1 MGVLRGETMK
11 KIFLGLFLLSNLLYA
26 VPTSVM
32 AGAAATGVVRRELDE
47 LENKA
52 TNEIVVVDRREKL
65 IEAHENKDLV
75 YGVLATITQYGKAY
89 ENVVN
94 EVAALKDENIVYK
107 SYVFTNREV
116 TVRILY
122 IEKNK

>member
-1 MGVLRGETMK
+1 MK
-11 KIFLGLFLLSNLLYA
+11 KLMILAFLTA
-26 VPTSVM
+26 VTTTYSDISTSVM
-32 AGAAATGVVRRELDE
+32 VGAAATGTIKRELEE
-47 LENKA
+47 LENKV

-75 YGVLATITQYGKAY
+75 YGVLATITQYGKASK
-89 ENVVN
+89 EAVKEIAN
-94 EVAALKDENIVYK
+94 LKDENIVFK

>member
-1 MGVLRGETMK
+1 MGVLRGNYEK
-11 KIFLGLFLLSNLLYA
+11 NIFRIIFIKQFAICSTNFSNGWSSCYR
-26 VPTSVM
+26 
-32 AGAAATGVVRRELDE
+32 VVRRELDE

>member
-1 MGVLRGETMK
+1 MK

-32 AGAAATGVVRRELDE
+32 AGAAATGAVRRELEE

-65 IEAHENKDLV
+65 IEAHVNKDLV
-75 YGVLATITQYGKAY
+75 YGVLANITQYGKAY
-89 ENVVN
+89 ENVVK

-107 SYVFTNREV
+107 SYVFTNKEV